1 MVVEIDGTEIAQ
13 IGTGCFIGDMA
24 CMLKGP
30 ASATSRL
37 RDDGRYFQIS
47 SEALNRLSKDNPD
60 LGAQLEFALAGDTQA
75 KLIATNQLLQKELVR
90 E

>member
-1 MVVEIDGTEIAQ
+1 
-13 IGTGCFIGDMA
+13 
-24 CMLKGP
+24 MLKGP